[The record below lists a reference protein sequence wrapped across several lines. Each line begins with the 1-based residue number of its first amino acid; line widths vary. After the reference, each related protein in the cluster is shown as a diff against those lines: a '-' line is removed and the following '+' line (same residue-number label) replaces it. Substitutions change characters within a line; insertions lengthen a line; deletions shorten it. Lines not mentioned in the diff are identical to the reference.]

1 MRTSKLIAGW
11 SLILLLL
18 PAERAAGQDKPK
30 AFFSPT
36 ADVGSNYNPDKDETK
51 ALRQINL
58 RPNQE
63 SPFHVYVYNP
73 LPVEAELTVQLV
85 SGEKANRV
93 VSASSVPLK
102 VPSKTTVYVPLV
114 ADKAQL
120 PPALPPTI
128 GADGKP
134 VASLP
139 PAIRLGTDPY
149 IRVLDAKG
157 EVQDDKATIGKISIG
172 DLADIG
178 TPEADK
184 EKLRITVTPKTF
196 TKENK
201 PLGSPI
207 VVRLT
212 PRKANGEPVETS
224 KLAVEGNV
232 LEGSLALN
240 KEGDGA
246 TTLTLSVRKDSLDP
260 NGFVDLS
267 VDGYARVG
275 AYDSKGTSTSIFA
288 VDAPS
293 AAIPGKPITVRL
305 MAPGSETGKELAVV
319 LKRGPG
325 ADEIRRVTTPRNEFT
340 SFRIGNNGELVFA
353 ARSEDWAFQFATNGL
368 FGKKDF
374 VARRAGGDSAPST
387 VAFDTTAPKL
397 GEVKA
402 EPVGSKATSEWFVPG
417 QRIKV
422 IATPSEGESAIDPA
436 NVLIYIG
443 EKPGADNKAAP
454 GGQVAQGKL
463 EADGK
468 AYSAEFTIP
477 ATFNATRLRAG
488 IIATNTVGLVGG
500 GEGEIKV
507 DPTPPEVSKLI
518 ILPQSGKE
526 PDFQVGVTEKEPLA
540 SFKPGDTIRLL
551 ATAIDPESQIDTSA
565 DVVFFLGDAPGPDGK
580 DLQTTYKRYPTK
592 QGQAGKTDADFK
604 YAADITLPKDIKKET
619 EVKVGVMFKNKAGLY
634 GTRVASIKLDKD
646 FTTATIKVKVTQGGA
661 ERLQPDIKVWLV
673 DQFGAVAAEGKTD
686 KCGVAVF
693 EKVLPGTYL
702 VWGVKDTDQNSQDYK
717 TVVARGG
724 DEIDVALS
732 VKRQLAPNIQP
743 PKPPQR

>member
-36 ADVGSNYNPDKDETK
+36 ADVGSNYNPDTDANKP
-51 ALRQINL
+51 LRQVNL

-63 SPFHVYVYNP
+63 APFHVYVHNP

-85 SGEKANRV
+85 SGEKTNRV
-93 VSASSVPLK
+93 VAASSALLK
-102 VPSKTTVYVPLV
+102 VPSKTTVYVPLT

-128 GADGKP
+128 GADGKA
-134 VASLP
+134 VAAPP
-139 PAIRLGTDPY
+139 PAIKLGTDPV

-157 EVQDDKATIGKISIG
+157 VPQDEKATIGNISIG
-172 DLADIG
+172 DLATVAAPVVEG
-178 TPEADK
+178 K
-184 EKLRITVTPKTF
+184 KLSIKVTPKTF
-196 TKENK
+196 TTENK
-201 PLGSPI
+201 PLGPPI
-207 VVRLT
+207 TVKLT
-212 PRKANGEPVETS
+212 PRKANGEPVAAST
-224 KLAVEGNV
+224 LAVAGNV
-232 LEGSLALN
+232 LEGSLALS
-240 KEGDGA
+240 KEEDGA
-246 TTLTLSVRKDSLDP
+246 AELTLSVLTDGLDA
-260 NGFVDLS
+260 NGFLDVS
-267 VDGYARVG
+267 VDGYSRAG
-275 AYDSKGTSTSIFA
+275 AFKLDGTPASIFA
-288 VDAPS
+288 VEAPS

-305 MAPGSETGKELAVV
+305 MASDPKPKEKFAVIF
-319 LKRGPG
+319 KRGAGVEEVRHAPS
-325 ADEIRRVTTPRNEFT
+325 ARNEFT
-340 SFRIGNNGELVFA
+340 SVRIGANGEVVLAF
-353 ARSEDWAFQFATNGL
+353 RSEDWAFPFATNGL
-368 FGKKDF
+368 FGAKDF
-374 VARRAGGDSAPST
+374 VARRADKTSGAST
-387 VAFDTTAPKL
+387 VQFDSTAPKL

-436 NVLIYIG
+436 NVLLYIG
-443 EKPGADNKAAP
+443 EKPGADGKAAP
-454 GGQVAQGKL
+454 GGQVVQGKL

-468 AYSAEFTIP
+468 AFSAEFTIP
-477 ATFNATRLRAG
+477 ATFTATRLRAG
-488 IIATNTVGLVGG
+488 IIATNTVGLIGG